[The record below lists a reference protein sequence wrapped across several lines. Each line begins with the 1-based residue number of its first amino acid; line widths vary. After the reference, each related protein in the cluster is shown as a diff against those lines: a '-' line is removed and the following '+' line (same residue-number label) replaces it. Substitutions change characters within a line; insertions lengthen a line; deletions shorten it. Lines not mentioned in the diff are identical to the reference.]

1 MNIPFL
7 TFVLPTNRGLKPFF
21 VIAVAS
27 LGLAFLGSETTVAQD
42 KDELFVIKL
51 HDVQDL
57 VSRGD
62 NQPFRGFVLPGIK
75 PTALSHGSR
84 ATNGGFSANGNR
96 QSGGVFNIAPTA
108 AQFSG
113 GGSGVHSTLPTNSN
127 GQSSMKIEELSGVIM
142 NSIATENWL
151 ETGSGEGSIQ
161 IFGNILIVSQTE
173 AVHSQIKV
181 FLSML
186 REATEKRRQMINIKA
201 IWLTI
206 DETQLEKLDPQ
217 SNQVVDKEVLKK
229 LAGEHGRRAQIT
241 CLNAQTVH
249 VAAGNLKSSVESVVP
264 VVGQHDLKL
273 EAPTQIAKAQP
284 EKAKLPKHIMAQVFN
299 SAQDS
304 FEGGNGRVTTERG
317 IGHQPVSRWINYGS
331 LLQLT
336 PWMKSKS
343 EIEID
348 LSSIIINPGLKI
360 PDFTAGLSTVNR
372 HNMHIQQF
380 RSSCRVNVGTPTL
393 VGGSTFESQKD
404 SGLQTYLI
412 IEATPVVTKQ
422 TE

>member
-7 TFVLPTNRGLKPFF
+7 VFALTTNRELKPFF
-21 VIAVAS
+21 AIAVVS
-27 LGLAFLGSETTVAQD
+27 LGLAFLGSQTTVAQN
-42 KDELFVIKL
+42 KDEPLVIKL

-62 NQPFRGFVLPGIK
+62 NQPFGGFVLPGIK
-75 PTALSHGSR
+75 PKALSHGSR
-84 ATNGGFSANGNR
+84 ATSGGYSAGGG

-108 AQFSG
+108 AQFG
-113 GGSGVHSTLPTNSN
+113 GTGRGVQRTLPPNSN
-127 GQSSMKIEELSGVIM
+127 GQPSIKIEELSTVIM
-142 NSIATENWL
+142 NSIAS
-151 ETGSGEGSIQ
+151 ETWMEIGDGEGSMQ

-173 AVHSQIKV
+173 SVHSQIKV

>member
-7 TFVLPTNRGLKPFF
+7 VFALTTNRELKPFF
-21 VIAVAS
+21 AIAVVS
-27 LGLAFLGSETTVAQD
+27 LGLAFLGSQTTVAQN
-42 KDELFVIKL
+42 KDEPLVIKL

-62 NQPFRGFVLPGIK
+62 NQPFEGFVLPGIK
-75 PTALSHGSR
+75 PKALYHGSR
-84 ATNGGFSANGNR
+84 ATSGGYSAGGG
-96 QSGGVFNIAPTA
+96 QSGGVFNIAPTT
-108 AQFSG
+108 AQFG
-113 GGSGVHSTLPTNSN
+113 GTGSGVQRTLPPNSN
-127 GQSSMKIEELSGVIM
+127 GQPSIKIEEISTVIM
-142 NSIATENWL
+142 NSIAS
-151 ETGSGEGSIQ
+151 ETWMEIGDGEGSMQ
-161 IFGNILIVSQTE
+161 IFGNILIVNQTE
-173 AVHSQIKV
+173 SVHSQIKV

-186 REATEKRRQMINIKA
+186 REVTEKRRQMINIKA

-217 SNQVVDKEVLKK
+217 SNQVVDKKVLKK

-273 EAPTQIAKAQP
+273 EEPTQVAKAQP
-284 EKAKLPKHIMAQVFN
+284 EKAKVPKHIMAQFFN
-299 SAQDS
+299 SAQDLV
-304 FEGGNGRVTTERG
+304 ENGLETESG
-317 IGHQPVSRWINYGS
+317 VGYQPVSRWINYGS
-331 LLQLT
+331 LLQIT
-336 PWMKSKS
+336 PWIKSKS

-348 LSSIIINPGLKI
+348 LSSIIINPGSKA
-360 PDFTAGLSTVNR
+360 PGFKAGSTIVNR
-372 HNMHIQQF
+372 HDMHIQQF

-393 VGGSTFESQKD
+393 VGGSTFESQKE

-422 TE
+422 AK

>member
-7 TFVLPTNRGLKPFF
+7 VFALTTNRELKPFF
-21 VIAVAS
+21 AIAVVS
-27 LGLAFLGSETTVAQD
+27 LGLAFLGSQTTVAQN
-42 KDELFVIKL
+42 KDEPLVIKL

-62 NQPFRGFVLPGIK
+62 NQPFEGFVLPGIK
-75 PTALSHGSR
+75 PKALYHGSR
-84 ATNGGFSANGNR
+84 ATSGGYSAGGG
-96 QSGGVFNIAPTA
+96 QSGGVFNIAPTT
-108 AQFSG
+108 AQFG
-113 GGSGVHSTLPTNSN
+113 GTGSGVQRTLPPNSN
-127 GQSSMKIEELSGVIM
+127 GQPSIKIEEISRVIM
-142 NSIATENWL
+142 NSIAS
-151 ETGSGEGSIQ
+151 ETWMEIGDGEGSMQ
-161 IFGNILIVSQTE
+161 IFGNILIVNQTE
-173 AVHSQIKV
+173 SVHSQIKV

-217 SNQVVDKEVLKK
+217 SNQVVDKKVLKK

>member
-113 GGSGVHSTLPTNSN
+113 GGSGVHSTLPANSN

-217 SNQVVDKEVLKK
+217 SNQVVDKEILKK

-273 EAPTQIAKAQP
+273 EEPTQVAKAQP
-284 EKAKLPKHIMAQVFN
+284 EKAKVPKHIMAQFFN
-299 SAQDS
+299 SAQDLV
-304 FEGGNGRVTTERG
+304 ENGLETESG
-317 IGHQPVSRWINYGS
+317 VGYQPVSRWINYGS
-331 LLQLT
+331 LLQIT
-336 PWMKSKS
+336 PWIKSKS

-348 LSSIIINPGLKI
+348 LSSIIINPGSKA
-360 PDFTAGLSTVNR
+360 PGFKAGSTIVNR
-372 HNMHIQQF
+372 HDMHIQQF

-393 VGGSTFESQKD
+393 VGGSTFESQKE

-422 TE
+422 AK

>member
-7 TFVLPTNRGLKPFF
+7 VFALTTNRELKPFF
-21 VIAVAS
+21 AIAVVS
-27 LGLAFLGSETTVAQD
+27 LGLAFLGSQTTVAQN
-42 KDELFVIKL
+42 KDEPLVIKL

-62 NQPFRGFVLPGIK
+62 NQPFEGFVLPGIK
-75 PTALSHGSR
+75 PKALSHGSR
-84 ATNGGFSANGNR
+84 ATSGGYSAGGG
-96 QSGGVFNIAPTA
+96 QSGGVFNIAPTT
-108 AQFSG
+108 AQFG
-113 GGSGVHSTLPTNSN
+113 GTGRGVQRTLPPNSN
-127 GQSSMKIEELSGVIM
+127 GQPSIKIEELSTVIM
-142 NSIATENWL
+142 NSIAS
-151 ETGSGEGSIQ
+151 ETWMEIGDGEGSMQ
-161 IFGNILIVSQTE
+161 IFGNILIVNQTE
-173 AVHSQIKV
+173 SVHSQIKV

>member
-7 TFVLPTNRGLKPFF
+7 VFALTTNRELKPFF
-21 VIAVAS
+21 AIAVVS
-27 LGLAFLGSETTVAQD
+27 LGLAFLGSQTTVAQN
-42 KDELFVIKL
+42 KDEPLVIKL

-62 NQPFRGFVLPGIK
+62 NQPFEGFVLPGIK
-75 PTALSHGSR
+75 PKALYHGSR
-84 ATNGGFSANGNR
+84 ATSGGYSAGGG
-96 QSGGVFNIAPTA
+96 QSGGVFN
-108 AQFSG
+108 
-113 GGSGVHSTLPTNSN
+113 GS
-127 GQSSMKIEELSGVIM
+127 M
-142 NSIATENWL
+142 
-151 ETGSGEGSIQ
+151 Q
-161 IFGNILIVSQTE
+161 IFGNILIVNQTE
-173 AVHSQIKV
+173 SVHSQIKV

-217 SNQVVDKEVLKK
+217 SNQVVDKKVLKK

>member
-7 TFVLPTNRGLKPFF
+7 VFALTTNRELKPFF
-21 VIAVAS
+21 AIAVVS
-27 LGLAFLGSETTVAQD
+27 LGLAFLGSQTTVAQN
-42 KDELFVIKL
+42 KDEPLVIKL

-57 VSRGD
+57 FSRGD
-62 NQPFRGFVLPGIK
+62 NQPFGGFVLPGIK

-84 ATNGGFSANGNR
+84 ATSGGYSASGG

-108 AQFSG
+108 AQFG
-113 GGSGVHSTLPTNSN
+113 GTGRGVQRTLPPNSN
-127 GQSSMKIEELSGVIM
+127 GQPSIKIEELSTVIM
-142 NSIATENWL
+142 NSIAS
-151 ETGSGEGSIQ
+151 ETWMEIGDGEGSMQ

-173 AVHSQIKV
+173 SVHSQIKV

-217 SNQVVDKEVLKK
+217 SNQVVDKKVLKK

-264 VVGQHDLKL
+264 IVGQHDLKL

-304 FEGGNGRVTTERG
+304 FEGGNSRVTTERG

-393 VGGSTFESQKD
+393 VGGSTFESQKE

-422 TE
+422 AK